1 MFKTMIVAI
10 FLSHGTAWDGT
21 GWGGIEVSSVDRSYQ
36 SRAVCLKESREL
48 LTYILGMDGEVESLI
63 MCKHYPLTEGE

>member
-21 GWGGIEVSSVDRSYQ
+21 GWGGIEVSTIDRSYQ
-36 SRAVCLKESREL
+36 SREVCLKKSRKM
-48 LTYILGMDGEVESLI
+48 LTSILDMDGEVESLI